1 MTSPEARNR
10 RWMTTGAIVVAAAAG
25 GYGIAKLTTHPA
37 PASTP
42 PAAAAKGPQTIDV
55 AADHIAAAGIGVE
68 TVSAGSLSTEIRAP
82 ATVMPAP
89 NGEAVVTAHAAGTV
103 VRLTKRLGDPVRAGE
118 VLALVESRDAA
129 AAAADR
135 SVAGAKVALARKVAA
150 REQRL
155 YDQKV
160 SPRQDLETAQ
170 AELAAAEAEARR
182 ASGAAAAVHIAG
194 DGRSAAVVSPLSGR
208 ITAQTATL
216 GAYVQPEAELFRVA
230 DPRFV
235 QIEASVP
242 GADASR
248 IAPGDPAVL
257 AGADGATLNAVVR
270 SVTPTLNGQSRAA
283 TVVLTPAGGP
293 MALTP
298 GASLTVRI
306 TPKTTGPTAIVI
318 PDEAVQNVG
327 GRDVVF
333 LRTAKGFTVQPVI
346 VVARSA
352 GRAALVS
359 GLRAGQAIATRNAFL
374 LKAEL
379 GKGAGDGE

>member
-10 RWMTTGAIVVAAAAG
+10 RWMTTAAIVVAAVAG
-25 GYGIAKLTTHPA
+25 FGIAKLTTHQA
-37 PASTP
+37 PP
-42 PAAAAKGPQTIDV
+42 PAAPSTMAKGPQTLEV
-55 AADHIAAAGIGVE
+55 AADHITAASIRVE
-68 TVSAGSLSTEIRAP
+68 AVSSGSLSTEIRAP
-82 ATVMPAP
+82 ATVMSAP

-103 VRLTKRLGDPVRAGE
+103 VHLTKRLGDPVRAGE

-170 AELAAAEAEARR
+170 AELATAEAEARR
-182 ASGAAAAVHIAG
+182 ASGAAAAVHVTG

-208 ITAQTATL
+208 ITVQTAAL

-235 QIEASVP
+235 QIEASVTA
-242 GADASR
+242 ADASR

-257 AGADGATLNAVVR
+257 TGADGGALNAVVR
-270 SVTPTLNGQSRAA
+270 SVTPTLSGQSRSA
-283 TVVLTPAGGP
+283 TVVLTPAAGP

-306 TPKTTGPTAIVI
+306 TPKTTGPTTIVI
-318 PDEAVQNVG
+318 PDEAVQNLG

-346 VVARSA
+346 VGSRSA
-352 GRAALVS
+352 GRAAIVS

-379 GKGAGDGE
+379 GKGAGDDE